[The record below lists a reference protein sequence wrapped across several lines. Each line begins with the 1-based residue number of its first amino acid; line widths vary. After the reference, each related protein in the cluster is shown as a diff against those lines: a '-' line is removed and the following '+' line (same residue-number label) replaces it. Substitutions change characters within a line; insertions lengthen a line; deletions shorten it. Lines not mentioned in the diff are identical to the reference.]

1 MEKLILVVDDSTTI
15 RQQLRAFLETHGF
28 RVVEATDGEQGL
40 IQAAREPAD
49 MMIVDLNMPG
59 MDGLEMLA
67 EIRKLEGY
75 ARTPAFILTTES
87 SPDLIRRGKTVG
99 ATAWIV
105 KPFNPDTL
113 IKGLRKV
120 LGN

>member
-15 RQQLRAFLETHGF
+15 RQQLRAFLETHAF

-75 ARTPAFILTTES
+75 ARTPVFILTTES